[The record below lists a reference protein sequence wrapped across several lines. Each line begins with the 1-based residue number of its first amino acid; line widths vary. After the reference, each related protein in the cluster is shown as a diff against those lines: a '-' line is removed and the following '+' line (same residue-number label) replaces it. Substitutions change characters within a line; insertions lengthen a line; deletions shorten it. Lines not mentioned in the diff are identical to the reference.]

1 MKLWCSV
8 RLRARGFTLL
18 EAIVAMT
25 VVGVAMVPVFTFIS
39 QMSNG
44 LYRAADANARNLA
57 QQSIM
62 EFLEPLNPLERPT
75 GEDEI
80 GDLVVR
86 WESQELVP
94 PNKEPVLGSG
104 LIGYSI
110 GFYKVVVSVD
120 RPERGSWFSFDMR
133 KTGYRRF
140 PNVLI
145 PGAPQ

>member
-1 MKLWCSV
+1 MKNGCSFQ
-8 RLRARGFTLL
+8 LRARGFTLL

-57 QQSIM
+57 QQSVM
-62 EFLEPLNPLERPT
+62 ELLEPLNPMDRPT

-80 GDLVVR
+80 GDLTVR

-94 PNKEPVLGSG
+94 PNKEPILGGG
-104 LIGYSI
+104 LVSYSI
-110 GFYKVVVSVD
+110 GFYKVAVSVD
-120 RPERGSWFSFDMR
+120 RRDRGSWFSFDMR